1 MAQTKQHQFLNL
13 PSDQTPSDMQQRR
26 NQGVFLVQY
35 LLKEPPKT
43 KQKEE
48 NMSQKKKKV
57 THDKS

>member
-48 NMSQKKKKV
+48 NMSQKKKK
-57 THDKS
+57 